1 VALCLGVVG
10 LVGLALKVDLV
21 NDLGGDPAALGP
33 FLVSHLGL
41 PNWAIYLFVLIVLS
55 ACYSTCDGTL
65 AAVSSVS
72 AVDVIKPLFPNI
84 SEKSLFTWTRLSM
97 VVAAGISVAV
107 VLSGIDLVTLVLGT
121 SIIRA
126 AVLVPLVLS
135 IIWSRMNATA
145 FTAGTILGLIA
156 GVFALAKFGEE
167 IGTYTVVAVSTVV
180 PIIIALANKKKFD
193 YTTLNRVQDLS
204 EAPSPSQVT
213 VN

>member
-1 VALCLGVVG
+1 
-10 LVGLALKVDLV
+10 
-21 NDLGGDPAALGP
+21 
-33 FLVSHLGL
+33 
-41 PNWAIYLFVLIVLS
+41 
-55 ACYSTCDGTL
+55 
-65 AAVSSVS
+65 
-72 AVDVIKPLFPNI
+72 
-84 SEKSLFTWTRLSM
+84 
-97 VVAAGISVAV
+97 
-107 VLSGIDLVTLVLGT
+107 
-121 SIIRA
+121 
-126 AVLVPLVLS
+126 
-135 IIWSRMNATA
+135 MNATA